1 MKKLYLLLAFLSTC
15 HVYSQDTT
23 YYRSYDVETF
33 IKEDASIF
41 EVNRFATGE
50 VRRYFL
56 DGNIAMEGYSIEN
69 LIQGEVTKYH
79 KNAGVFERSVY
90 KNGKPY
96 GSFKRWYPSGQL
108 MGVFYG
114 IPTEKQ
120 EGLDY
125 FEEIREFYFENGKQS
140 LREGSG
146 FAQTFYFDGTLAEQG
161 DILQGRKHGSWIGY
175 NQHGLEI
182 YRENYEKNK
191 LIQGESYLEGSVY
204 RYTEISV
211 RSKYPGGE
219 DAFNKVFLRIEH
231 PQGNRRRRK
240 TGTMF
245 VFFVIERDGT
255 YSNIRFYYSL
265 GPKFETQVKKALFN
279 SEKWTPG
286 SFRGVPL
293 RQQMVQT
300 ITFD

>member
-1 MKKLYLLLAFLSTC
+1 MKKLYSLLVVLIFWNG
-15 HVYSQDTT
+15 YGQDTT

-33 IKEDASIF
+33 MKEDASIF

-50 VRRYFL
+50 VRRFFL

-79 KNAGVFERSVY
+79 KNAGIFEKSVY

-96 GSFKRWYPSGQL
+96 GAFKRWYPSGQL

-114 IPTEKQ
+114 IPYEKQ

-125 FEEIREFYFENGKQS
+125 FEEIREFYFENGQQS
-140 LREGSG
+140 LENGSG

-161 DILQGRKHGSWIGY
+161 DVVKGRKHGSWIGY
-175 NQHGLEI
+175 NQDGLEI
-182 YRENYEKNK
+182 YRENYDNNK
-191 LIQGESYLEGSVY
+191 LIKGESYFEGAVY
-204 RYTEISV
+204 QYKEISV
-211 RSKYPGGE
+211 RSMYPGG
-219 DAFNKVFLRIEH
+219 DAAFDKIFRTIEH
-231 PQGNRRRRK
+231 PQGDRRRRK

-265 GPKFETQVKKALFN
+265 GPKFESEVKKALA
-279 SEKWTPG
+279 SSQKWIPG
-286 SFRGVPL
+286 SYRGIPL
-293 RQQMVQT
+293 RQRMLQT
-300 ITFD
+300 ITFN